1 MNESLEAKVA
11 ALQARVDELEASR
24 APRRSR
30 RLAKLLLAGS
40 LVVAATASA
49 QLITFSPDD
58 PAVAAEVN
66 ANFTQLRTWL
76 ETKVGAVGTAGVT
89 TPSLTTAGTVAAAAV
104 TATGNVTAT
113 GTVTGANVT
122 ATNTLRTNALVV
134 TAGLPITIEPDFVA
148 NLANDLTEQVLNIAP
163 DNGRRACFL
172 AGIEVHDGMTNGS
185 QALCFVEK
193 NGAAGWQLR
202 IDVDTGTAI
211 AGSSGDVDVQCRV
224 RCITW

>member
-11 ALQARVDELEASR
+11 ALQARVDELEAAH

-30 RLAKLLLAGS
+30 RWAKLILTGS

-49 QLITFSPDD
+49 QLITFTPDG
-58 PAVAAEVN
+58 PAVAADVN

-76 ETKVGAVGTAGVT
+76 ESKVGAVTSAGVT
-89 TPSLTTAGTVAAAAV
+89 TPSVTTSGTVSAA
-104 TATGNVTAT
+104 NVTAS
-113 GTVTGANVT
+113 GTVLGANVT
-122 ATNTLRTNALVV
+122 ATNTLRTNSLVV
-134 TAGLPITIEPDFVA
+134 TAGLPITIEPDFVRS
-148 NLANDLTEQVLNIAP
+148 LANDLTEQVIFIAA
-163 DNGRRACFL
+163 DDGRRACFL
-172 AGIEVHDGMTNGS
+172 AGMEVHDGMTNAS

-211 AGSSGDVDVQCRV
+211 PGSSGDVDVQCRV
-224 RCITW
+224 RCISW